1 MYKNKINYRF
11 VNIIFVLLM
20 LAVLLWLLK
29 LDNRRKINLKK
40 TNGSHG
46 SR

>member
-1 MYKNKINYRF
+1 MNALILSLSPSIILYKDK
-11 VNIIFVLLM
+11 
-20 LAVLLWLLK
+20 
-29 LDNRRKINLKK
+29 KINLKK